1 MPDIPI
7 ASELTEILLRAH
19 ESKDF
24 DYKAAGKW
32 DEKDKKACCEI
43 VKDILAM
50 ANTQGGFIAIGVSEQ
65 SSGFV
70 FDGLSTSE
78 GDSFDTSRL
87 NRFLQN
93 YSDPP
98 INALLRKV
106 TYDGKLF
113 VLIEVPT
120 FPDTPHICLKEFPG
134 TLTAPTLYVRT
145 DNNESAPVRSAADF
159 QSVVERAVRNRGD
172 ALLSSFR
179 SILTRGTA
187 PPEPTAQEQFLHQRN
202 QSVTRFEQVNTLKHE
217 EPLLGYF
224 EATFVPEQ
232 FDPGR
237 FPLNTLRA
245 AAERAEVTY
254 TGWPFLYFDRE
265 QMKRTY
271 VVQDGW
277 ETFIQDK
284 DFGGHYLMDFWRLQQ
299 SGFFYYRTILRPSGT
314 RSDQGDSPMADVKF
328 LAIYIAEAIDCLT
341 RLYDGLFEDTDTITL
356 NLRLFDTNGRR
367 LVNSEP
373 GSMPLWAPYICR
385 IPEITVERRFSLAE
399 WRAAIIDHAVAMTND
414 VYQRFNWTNP
424 NLSLARNA
432 MERTFARRW

>member
-1 MPDIPI
+1 MPDTPV
-7 ASELTEILLRAH
+7 ASELTAILLRGN

-24 DYKAAGKW
+24 DYKAASTW

-50 ANTQGGFIAIGVSEQ
+50 ANTQGGFIVIGVSEQ
-65 SSGFV
+65 PSGFS
-70 FDGLSTSE
+70 FDGLSESE
-78 GDSFDTSRL
+78 ANSFDTSRL
-87 NRFLQN
+87 NRFLQD
-93 YSDPP
+93 YTDPP

-106 TYDGKLF
+106 TYDGNIF
-113 VLIEVPT
+113 VLIEVPA
-120 FPDTPHICLKEFPG
+120 FPSTPHICQKELPG

-179 SILTRGTA
+179 SILRRGTT
-187 PPEPTAQEQFLHQRN
+187 PPEPSAQEQFLRQ
-202 QSVTRFEQVNTLKHE
+202 QDQAILRFEDVNTLKQE

-224 EATFVPEQ
+224 EATFVPER
-232 FDPGR
+232 FDPAK
-237 FPLNTLRA
+237 FQLNTLRR

-284 DFGGHYLMDFWRLQQ
+284 DLGGHYLMDFWRLQQ

-314 RSDQGDSPMADVKF
+314 RSEQGDLPMADGQIPCH
-328 LAIYIAEAIDCLT
+328 LH
-341 RLYDGLFEDTDTITL
+341 
-356 NLRLFDTNGRR
+356 RR
-367 LVNSEP
+367 S
-373 GSMPLWAPYICR
+373 Y
-385 IPEITVERRFSLAE
+385 
-399 WRAAIIDHAVAMTND
+399 
-414 VYQRFNWTNP
+414 
-424 NLSLARNA
+424 
-432 MERTFARRW
+432 